1 MAVEAKHITPSL
13 LDRLTDEE
21 PDAPR
26 DAPKVYS
33 KKLRDHKESVM
44 RDLSGLL
51 NSRLAELV
59 DPDFPSCAASL
70 LGFGLLDISSRSA
83 QSTSDRDRIGR
94 ELQIIIERYEPRLR
108 NVQVAAVEAR
118 PGDTQ
123 LRFSVRALLKLDP
136 EPEPIYFDTVLD
148 RGRAAVAVS
157 LES

>member
-13 LDRLTDEE
+13 LDRLTDQEL
-21 PDAPR
+21 DVPR
-26 DAPKVYS
+26 DAPKAYS
-33 KKLRDHKESVM
+33 KKLRDHKDSVM

-70 LGFGLLDISSRSA
+70 LGYGLLDVSSRSA
-83 QSTSDRDRIGR
+83 QNPSDRDRIGQ
-94 ELQIIIERYEPRLR
+94 ELQATIERYEPRLR
-108 NVQVAAVEAR
+108 NVQVSAIQANS
-118 PGDTQ
+118 GGTQ
-123 LRFSVRALLKLDP
+123 IHFSVRALLQVDP

-148 RGRAAVAVS
+148 RDKSAVAVS

>member
-1 MAVEAKHITPSL
+1 MAVDAKHITPSL

-21 PDAPR
+21 PDAAR
-26 DAPKVYS
+26 DAPKAYS
-33 KKLRDHKESVM
+33 KKLRDHKNSVM

-70 LGFGLLDISSRSA
+70 LGYGLLDISSRTA
-83 QSTSDRDRIGR
+83 QSPSDRERIGR
-94 ELQIIIERYEPRLR
+94 DLQATIERYEPRLR
-108 NVQVAAVEAR
+108 NVQVSAVQSHDGGA
-118 PGDTQ
+118 Q
-123 LRFSVRALLKLDP
+123 LHFSVRALLQVDP

-148 RGRAAVAVS
+148 REKAAVAVS